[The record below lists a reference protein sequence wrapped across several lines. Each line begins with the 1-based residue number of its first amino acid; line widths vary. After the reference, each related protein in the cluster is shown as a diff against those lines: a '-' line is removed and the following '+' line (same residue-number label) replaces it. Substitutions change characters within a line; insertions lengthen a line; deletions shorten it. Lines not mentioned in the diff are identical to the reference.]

1 MKANRKKHTNIKSI
15 TKYLKKNIKRV
26 IQIVAVVCALITAVS
41 IRAFRHKNIAVS
53 NNNVNVTSTTVDNKN
68 ISQSNSQD
76 KESSTDK
83 ESSESKSDED
93 PASQEST
100 SDAVIKIVTDESL
113 ESTSAKQL
121 SKTEQE
127 WKNKLIPKVSDYLVV
142 REKPDQDSQMIG
154 KLYQGNAAEVLENVN
169 GWSKIKSGDVEG
181 YVNTEYALT
190 GMEAYEYAKTIVNIK
205 AKNVTDG
212 LRVRKDAST
221 DSDIVELVENGAN
234 LIVNKDAKEVEGWI
248 AVRHGDVTGYVSKDF
263 VELSLET
270 GVGITIKEENARL
283 EAERLAKEAA
293 EKASREA
300 AEYAAKENAKKA
312 SREAAQK
319 AEALAKEKGTKD
331 TKTAKDTKAAKSKT
345 TSSGGS
351 ISTKA
356 GDLDML
362 AAIIECEAGSESYE
376 SKLAVGAVVVNRVQS
391 SQFPNSISDVLYQ
404 GGQFT
409 PVATGNFERV
419 LARGAHESCYQAARD
434 ALAGSDNTGGCLYFR
449 TANGRPGLVIENMVF
464 Y

>member
-83 ESSESKSDED
+83 ESSELKSDED

-169 GWSKIKSGDVEG
+169 GWSKIKSGDVE
-181 YVNTEYALT
+181 
-190 GMEAYEYAKTIVNIK
+190 
-205 AKNVTDG
+205 
-212 LRVRKDAST
+212 
-221 DSDIVELVENGAN
+221 
-234 LIVNKDAKEVEGWI
+234 
-248 AVRHGDVTGYVSKDF
+248 
-263 VELSLET
+263 
-270 GVGITIKEENARL
+270 
-283 EAERLAKEAA
+283 
-293 EKASREA
+293 
-300 AEYAAKENAKKA
+300 
-312 SREAAQK
+312 
-319 AEALAKEKGTKD
+319 
-331 TKTAKDTKAAKSKT
+331 
-345 TSSGGS
+345 
-351 ISTKA
+351 
-356 GDLDML
+356 
-362 AAIIECEAGSESYE
+362 
-376 SKLAVGAVVVNRVQS
+376 
-391 SQFPNSISDVLYQ
+391 
-404 GGQFT
+404 
-409 PVATGNFERV
+409 
-419 LARGAHESCYQAARD
+419 
-434 ALAGSDNTGGCLYFR
+434 
-449 TANGRPGLVIENMVF
+449 
-464 Y
+464 

>member
-1 MKANRKKHTNIKSI
+1 MP
-15 TKYLKKNIKRV
+15 L
-26 IQIVAVVCALITAVS
+26 
-41 IRAFRHKNIAVS
+41 
-53 NNNVNVTSTTVDNKN
+53 
-68 ISQSNSQD
+68 
-76 KESSTDK
+76 
-83 ESSESKSDED
+83 
-93 PASQEST
+93 
-100 SDAVIKIVTDESL
+100 
-113 ESTSAKQL
+113 
-121 SKTEQE
+121 
-127 WKNKLIPKVSDYLVV
+127 
-142 REKPDQDSQMIG
+142 
-154 KLYQGNAAEVLENVN
+154 
-169 GWSKIKSGDVEG
+169 
-181 YVNTEYALT
+181 
-190 GMEAYEYAKTIVNIK
+190 
-205 AKNVTDG
+205 
-212 LRVRKDAST
+212 
-221 DSDIVELVENGAN
+221 DIVELVENGAN